1 MDIIFILLGVL
12 FLLGVGVSIAG
23 RRPLV
28 GTFSF
33 VFGFWLCVAICI
45 IYGWPVLVVGWGIYI
60 VALLLFV
67 RRFVDDG
74 KLD

>member
-23 RRPLV
+23 RRTLV

-33 VFGFWLCVAICI
+33 VFGFWLCVAICVA
-45 IYGWPVLVVGWGIYI
+45 YGWPVLIVGWGCYLI
-60 VALLLFV
+60 VLLLFV
-67 RRFVDDG
+67 RRLVDDG
-74 KLD
+74 KFD

>member
-1 MDIIFILLGVL
+1 MDIILILLGVL
-12 FLLGVGVSIAG
+12 FLLGVGISITG

-45 IYGWPVLVVGWGIYI
+45 AYGWLGFIVGWGIYI
-60 VALLLFV
+60 VVLLLFA
-67 RRFVDDG
+67 RRFMDDG

>member
-33 VFGFWLCVAICI
+33 VFGFWLCVGICVA
-45 IYGWPVLVVGWGIYI
+45 YGWPVLIVGWGCYLIT
-60 VALLLFV
+60 LLLFV
-67 RRFVDDG
+67 RRFMDG
-74 KLD
+74 G

>member
-33 VFGFWLCVAICI
+33 VFGFWLCVVICVA
-45 IYGWPVLVVGWGIYI
+45 YGWPVLIVGWGIYI
-60 VALLLFV
+60 IALLLFV
-67 RRFVDDG
+67 RRFIDDG

>member
-12 FLLGVGVSIAG
+12 FLLGVGVSIGG

-45 IYGWPVLVVGWGIYI
+45 VQTAIWWILGWGIYLI
-60 VALLLFV
+60 ALLLFV
-67 RRFVDDG
+67 RRFIDDG
-74 KLD
+74 KFD

>member
-33 VFGFWLCVAICI
+33 VFGFWLCVVICVM
-45 IYGWPVLVVGWGIYI
+45 YGWPVLIVGWGIYI
-60 VALLLFV
+60 IALLLFV
-67 RRFVDDG
+67 RRFMDDG
-74 KLD
+74 KLN